1 MTNSVLTKI
10 QKSKTEATKNI
21 AKLDALSPLKTLA
34 RGYSIVQKNG
44 KVVKSVNELNKD
56 DIISLRLADGIK
68 MPKLYNGGYN
78 MDFEEIM
85 KKLEEITAELEKGEL
100 TLDESVKKFEEG
112 IKLSKECSKI
122 LEDSEKRINILIN
135 NDGNISEENFLPEEG

>member
-1 MTNSVLTKI
+1 
-10 QKSKTEATKNI
+10 
-21 AKLDALSPLKTLA
+21 
-34 RGYSIVQKNG
+34 
-44 KVVKSVNELNKD
+44 
-56 DIISLRLADGIK
+56 

-122 LEDSEKRINILIN
+122 LEDSERRINILIN